1 MKSQFFVST
10 QVDAWPKAPKP
21 PLQWSERTRT
31 YRFMNRS
38 LPTSLLA
45 SLALYTALTLALLL
59 TIPRSGV
66 NAPDEGAHR
75 DYIQTIVA
83 THALPIF
90 AGQSPPALGYEFHQ
104 PPLFYLLASPLW
116 AVFRNSAGVVAVRC
130 LSLSFGLL
138 TILVI
143 HRTARL
149 LWGEHSRAPTVCA
162 LLAAL
167 SPLHQ
172 GVGASINNDALA
184 GLWAACLFYLV
195 ARAWL
200 IGAAP
205 SVIVWT
211 GIVAGLGT
219 LTKLTTLPLGLWA
232 LVCLALALRQA
243 GRRPL
248 SAITPALGA
257 ALLLVS
263 PMLLRNQ
270 ILYGDPLAY
279 RMFSHA
285 AGDVSPGIALF
296 SQIIGA
302 DGYLRGMALQ
312 IIATAFGFWGGSS
325 SVAHTL
331 GTFSSSG
338 PRFPSPFWTIPFALV
353 VLVPLFALG
362 SVYRAP
368 REKDANPN
376 ARALASC
383 WTIGALLVALLWLQF
398 ALAHV
403 AGGQARYLHAAL
415 LPVTVLLGG
424 GLSRSKWGL
433 VAAGVLGVLMIG
445 MTLANILVWKTLV

>member
-1 MKSQFFVST
+1 
-10 QVDAWPKAPKP
+10 
-21 PLQWSERTRT
+21 
-31 YRFMNRS
+31 MNRS
-38 LPTSLLA
+38 FPASLLTA
-45 SLALYTALTLALLL
+45 LALYAALTLALLL
-59 TIPRSGV
+59 TIPRTGV
-66 NAPDEGAHR
+66 SAPDEGAHR
-75 DYIQTIVA
+75 DYIQTIVVA
-83 THALPIF
+83 HALPIF
-90 AGQSPPALGYEFHQ
+90 AGQAPPAFGYEFHQ

-116 AVFRNSAGVVAVRC
+116 VAFGSGLGFVAIRC

-138 TILVI
+138 TIIVI
-143 HRTARL
+143 YLSARL
-149 LWGEHSRAPTVCA
+149 LFGENSRAPMVCA

-200 IGAAP
+200 VGATP
-205 SVIVWT
+205 RVILAT
-211 GIVAGLGT
+211 GIIAGLGT
-219 LTKLTTLPLGLWA
+219 LTKLTALPLGIWA
-232 LVCLALALRQA
+232 LVCVALALRQA
-243 GRRPL
+243 GKRPV
-248 SAITPALGA
+248 SAILPALGA

-263 PMLLRNQ
+263 PMLVRNQ

-285 AGDVSPGIALF
+285 AGDVSPGIAVF

-331 GTFSSSG
+331 GTFSPSG
-338 PRFPSPFWTIPFALV
+338 PRFPSPFWTLPFALV
-353 VLVPLFALG
+353 VLIPLGALG

-368 REKDANPN
+368 REKDTNSN
-376 ARALASC
+376 ARSLTVC
-383 WTIGALLVALLWLQF
+383 WTVGALLVALLWLQF

-415 LPVTVLLGG
+415 LPLTILLGG

-433 VAAGVLGVLMIG
+433 LAAGVLGALMIG